1 MSEAA
6 QSDSPP
12 VDDLPDANPPRSSI
26 FGIMIVT
33 LGVAATLA
41 WTAFLV
47 WLAIRIL

>member
-26 FGIMIVT
+26 FGIMI
-33 LGVAATLA
+33 ATLA